1 MAEKCPVCGQSVG
14 GLTGMPKPGKDLK
27 EKGISL
33 GVYEDG
39 MCASCLSRALKGKV
53 TEKTDEEIN
62 MGNKAIRTALPRV
75 FVSPSSIPDG
85 LPDMGLVTGYCILGT
100 GPFTALFSGVTDT
113 FGMRS
118 NAYMQKARD
127 AEREALDALKIEALK
142 KGADAVYCLRLN
154 LTEATAGNGMLM
166 VTVTGA
172 ATKTGKDDPNIQKA
186 IEYLNQ

>member
-85 LPDMGLVTGYCILGT
+85 VSDMGLVTGYCILGT

-142 KGADAVYCLRLN
+142 KGADAVYCLRLS

-172 ATKTGKDDPNIQKA
+172 ATKTGKDEPVIQKA
-186 IEYLNQ
+186 IEYLNL